1 VANVSRRRDV
11 NLEDSSH
18 DPGVEAKSQFEE
30 HAAHED
36 LGLKCDRLRIE
47 LAEISARLVG
57 VENEI
62 PSRSTLR
69 RAAVPAVD
77 AAEPVRSVIAA
88 RRRRARFFPSDM
100 FADPAWDILLDLY
113 LAEIEQRRTVVS
125 SLCAAAYV
133 PATTALRWITSL
145 ANRGML
151 TRRSDPLDRR
161 RVFVEL
167 TPKAS
172 DCMRCYFDG
181 SNTPPVQPD
190 VTMARQ

>member
-1 VANVSRRRDV
+1 MVNASRRMDLSLKGSSRHPGG
-11 NLEDSSH
+11 LEELQWEKRVAH
-18 DPGVEAKSQFEE
+18 D
-30 HAAHED
+30 D
-36 LGLKCDRLRIE
+36 LSLQCDRLRLE

-57 VENEI
+57 VENEL
-62 PSRSTLR
+62 PSRSPPRR
-69 RAAVPAVD
+69 RAAAPGTDDGEAVR
-77 AAEPVRSVIAA
+77 AVIAA
-88 RRRRARFFPSDM
+88 RRRRERFFPSDM

-113 LAEIEQRRTVVS
+113 LAQIEQRRTVVS

-167 TPKAS
+167 TPEAS
-172 DCMRCYFDG
+172 DCMRCYFDSG
-181 SNTPPVQPD
+181 ETPPHRPA
-190 VTMARQ
+190 M